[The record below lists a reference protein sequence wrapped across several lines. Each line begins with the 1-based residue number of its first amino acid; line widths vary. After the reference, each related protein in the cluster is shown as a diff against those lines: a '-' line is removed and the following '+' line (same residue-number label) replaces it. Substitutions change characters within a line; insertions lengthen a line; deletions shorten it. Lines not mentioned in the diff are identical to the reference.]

1 MPRPRKPNP
10 AQRLRV
16 DIDEPWYSR
25 LYLHLL
31 GDTGIIPFGAWQ
43 HFFNERIK
51 EYFES
56 ESLDLA
62 TYAPGRMQISPG
74 AFCVRGSPTAIAI
87 LRKLLREQYEPATST
102 AN

>member
-1 MPRPRKPNP
+1 MPRHKKPNP

-31 GDTGIIPFGAWQ
+31 GDDGSIPFGAWQ
-43 HFFNERIK
+43 NFFNERIK
-51 EYFES
+51 DFFES

-62 TYAPGRMQISPG
+62 TFAPGSLQLTPG
-74 AFCVRGSPTAIAI
+74 VFCVRGDPTTIAV
-87 LRKLLREQYEPATST
+87 LKKLLRRERDTTT
-102 AN
+102 ANTD